1 MNNLILYVSTVFIWG
16 STWLGIKYQL
26 GVVDPMVS
34 VVYRFGLSSLLL
46 LAYCYAGKK
55 RLKFSRSEHAFM
67 ALMGVLLFSINYWL
81 IYVAELYI
89 TSGLAAVVFS
99 TILVMNILNG
109 ILILKTPF
117 SLKVALGG
125 GLGLLGISLV
135 FWPEIMAFDLNDN
148 GFLGLLFA
156 VAATFLA
163 SLGNITSA
171 RNQKHGLPVL
181 QTNAFG
187 MAYGTVLM
195 TIWAVFA
202 GKEFTFVW
210 SAAYVGSLL
219 YLAVFGSIVAFGCY
233 LTLVG
238 RMGADRAAYATL
250 LFPLVALGLSTIFED
265 YKWTPQALSGL
276 CLTLGGNFLIL
287 NKKPA
292 ILKARSQKVAGKI

>member
-1 MNNLILYVSTVFIWG
+1 MNNLILYIITVFIWG

-34 VVYRFGLSSLLL
+34 VVYRFGLSSFLLL
-46 LAYCYAGKK
+46 THCYAGKK
-55 RLKFSRSEHAFM
+55 RLSFSRSEHAFM
-67 ALMGVLLFSINYWL
+67 ALLGILLFSINYWL
-81 IYVAELYI
+81 FYMAELYI

-117 SLKVALGG
+117 SLKVAMGG

-135 FWPEIMAFDLNDN
+135 FWPEIKAFDLADN
-148 GFLGLLFA
+148 GFLGLILA
-156 VAATFLA
+156 LAATFMA

-195 TIWAVFA
+195 TLWVLLT

-210 SAAYVGSLL
+210 SAEYVGSLV
-219 YLAVFGSIVAFGCY
+219 YLAVFGSVVAFGCY

-238 RMGADRAAYATL
+238 RMGADRAAYSTL
-250 LFPLVALGLSTIFED
+250 LFPLVALGLSTIFEG

-276 CLTLGGNFLIL
+276 GLTLAGNFLIL
-287 NKKPA
+287 KKPA
-292 ILKARSQKVAGKI
+292 PALRAQSQKTV